1 MIILT
6 WKWTKNLAIKF
17 QFIWLN
23 HPRPGPKPPSSR
35 QGLARRLFFCAAFT
49 SYYEENDRGQ
59 TITAKKTDLL
69 DEMVMDE
76 IDEMVMEWSAV
87 SEHDGRVFCWLC
99 QLDII
104 SHVNLTFSFTN

>member
-23 HPRPGPKPPSSR
+23 HPRSGPKPPSSR

-69 DEMVMDE
+69 DEMVM
-76 IDEMVMEWSAV
+76 EWSAV
-87 SEHDGRVFCWLC
+87 SEHDGRVFSWLC

>member
-23 HPRPGPKPPSSR
+23 HPRSGPKPPSSR
-35 QGLARRLFFCAAFT
+35 QGLARQLFFCAAFT

-59 TITAKKTDLL
+59 TITAKKTTKSL
-69 DEMVMDE
+69 
-76 IDEMVMEWSAV
+76 
-87 SEHDGRVFCWLC
+87 
-99 QLDII
+99 I
-104 SHVNLTFSFTN
+104 SNQKTQEYIKSKCPLFIL

>member
-6 WKWTKNLAIKF
+6 WKWTKNLGIRF

-23 HPRPGPKPPSSR
+23 HPRLGPKPPSSR
-35 QGLARRLFFCAAFT
+35 QGLARQLFFCAAFT

-59 TITAKKTDLL
+59 TITAKNTDLI

-76 IDEMVMEWSAV
+76 IDEMVMEFSAV